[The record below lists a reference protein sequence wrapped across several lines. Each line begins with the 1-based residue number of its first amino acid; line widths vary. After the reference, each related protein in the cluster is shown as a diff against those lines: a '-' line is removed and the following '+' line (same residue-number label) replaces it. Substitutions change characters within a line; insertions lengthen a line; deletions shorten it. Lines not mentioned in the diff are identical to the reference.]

1 MSMPSLTQHA
11 VVGLMTALTAISAPL
26 RAQSSRPLH
35 VDPSVGDCEVRFAS
49 NLTQSAYHRFVREF
63 GGVSAFKQ
71 VTSATTLGRGR
82 ASIAIEMMTFHVDEW
97 ADAWHDTFV
106 HPNADHPLESEKQF
120 PKVNLRV
127 GATDNLDIGAFYTS
141 NPSANY
147 GWLGVDGKYRLMA
160 DGVGKPVSLA
170 VRGAYTRTLYV
181 SDMSMHA
188 FTADISADRRVWH
201 DVRTYAGVGA
211 EAVIARETSAAVNL
225 RDETVL
231 VPHLF
236 AGVDALIR
244 SRLSVGAEFALGA
257 LPSLH
262 LQVGGILF

>member
-1 MSMPSLTQHA
+1 MSMSSMTQHA
-11 VVGLMTALTAISAPL
+11 IGGVMIGLAAISTPL
-26 RAQSSRPLH
+26 RAQSHRPLH

-82 ASIAIEMMTFHVDEW
+82 VSIAMEMMRFSLDEW

-106 HPNADHPLESEKQF
+106 HPNDDHPLESEKEF
-120 PKVNLRV
+120 PKVNVRV
-127 GATDNLDIGAFYTS
+127 GATDNLDVGAFYTS

-160 DGVGKPVSLA
+160 EGVGKTVSLA

-188 FTADISADRRVWH
+188 FTADISADRRVWQ

-211 EAVIARETSAAVNL
+211 DAVIGRETSAVVNL

-236 AGVDALIR
+236 AGVEALIR

-262 LQVGGILF
+262 LQVGGIFF